1 MNLMYVYFTTVKK
14 KNIAYTKGKGQEE
27 IPVKFFYLQT
37 FIYTGWKHQVSGSE
51 NRPMI
56 CSHIGLGANS
66 QQSTQWGPDVPCMY
80 RDLKRSEE
88 LEYDG
93 SQSMN
98 RSCHTS
104 VPPTLEVEEETFAL
118 QCQQIHSGER
128 QGRSLGFYNHPEC
141 KQWLRVYHLWKTRKW
156 VWGERE
162 QSLSLE
168 LVNICVSERSGQC
181 RNTETSRENCLPAI
195 SITYVTKKG
204 FIYRIFNS
212 YK

>member
-88 LEYDG
+88 LEAWTDLRAWTEVATHLFLPPWRWKKRPLLSNVNKSTLGRGKEGLWVFTTIQNVNSG
-93 SQSMN
+93 SGFI
-98 RSCHTS
+98 
-104 VPPTLEVEEETFAL
+104 TFGKRENG
-118 QCQQIHSGER
+118 SGEKES
-128 QGRSLGFYNHPEC
+128 SLC
-141 KQWLRVYHLWKTRKW
+141 LW
-156 VWGERE
+156 
-162 QSLSLE
+162 SLS
-168 LVNICVSERSGQC
+168 ISVSQ
-181 RNTETSRENCLPAI
+181 
-195 SITYVTKKG
+195 KG
-204 FIYRIFNS
+204 LGNAGTLRHPGRIAS
-212 YK
+212 QQYP